1 MFGAGEVL
9 EAIARCHESMEAQAI
24 MMDKIVAAQDTIG
37 AQTTNIVGAMEQ
49 RIAAVEAG
57 MRGIRAVQAADASQ
71 TDEMSAHTFR
81 VEGLAREARSGLLAE
96 QAARASVEREVAGLQ
111 DELLRS
117 KELWETTRRELE
129 AEHLFRVG
137 VEGEMGKLQREM
149 GKLQETPKQ
158 IGSDLGTAR
167 DDLEG
172 IRGVVQGLV
181 DDDEVTK
188 NRVAAHGDLLKQ
200 VVRDINGMRPAV
212 EVVFLSWV
220 GQTVTLS
227 GLQTARLNGL
237 TGTVLRWD
245 RESWRY
251 EVDLGH
257 QRVLVLHDNL
267 RPAQET

>member
-1 MFGAGEVL
+1 M
-9 EAIARCHESMEAQAI
+9 
-24 MMDKIVAAQDTIG
+24 
-37 AQTTNIVGAMEQ
+37 QT
-49 RIAAVEAG
+49 
-57 MRGIRAVQAADASQ
+57 ADASQ
-71 TDEMSAHTFR
+71 ADDVSAHVFRIEGR
-81 VEGLAREARSGLLAE
+81 VEETRSCMKVE
-96 QAARASVEREVAGLQ
+96 QAARARVEGELAGLQ
-111 DELLRS
+111 GELLR
-117 KELWETTRRELE
+117 LTETAEQTRRDLE
-129 AEHLFRVG
+129 AERLCRER
-137 VEGEMGKLQREM
+137 VEGEMGKLQGEM
-149 GKLQETPKQ
+149 GRLQEAPKQ
-158 IGSDLGTAR
+158 IGADLGTAR
-167 DDLEG
+167 DDPEG

-227 GLQTARLNGL
+227 GLQTAGLNGL

-257 QRVLVLHDNL
+257 RGVLVLHDNL
-267 RPAQET
+267 RPAQGT